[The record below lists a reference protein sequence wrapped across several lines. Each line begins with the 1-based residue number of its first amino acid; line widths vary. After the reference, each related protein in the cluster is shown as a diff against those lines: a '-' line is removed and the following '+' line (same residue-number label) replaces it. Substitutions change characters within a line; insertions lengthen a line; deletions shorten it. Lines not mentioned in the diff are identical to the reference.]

1 MKTVFFGLVL
11 AGVAVNA
18 HALGRIAN
26 VQIVDR
32 ETGAVL
38 TPYRY
43 RGEYWVAGTPGNR
56 YSVLIRNDRGDRLLA
71 VTAVDGI
78 NVISGETAAWGQSGY
93 VYGPGESYAI
103 DGWRKSNQEIAAF
116 EFTAS
121 PNSYAERTGRPANI
135 GVIGVALFL
144 ERPVAPPAISYSS
157 PPFGSEDS
165 SRVAPAA
172 PAASAGE
179 PTSPR
184 ARSEAPLAGP
194 ANSASN
200 IAQPGRELPA
210 PDSPAAKL
218 GTGHGARETSVV
230 SSTQFHRLSNTPNEI
245 IRIRY
250 DSWDNLVAMGVIQP
264 RRPLAPTPNAFP
276 ESAVSQFVPDP
287 PSNLPYGRR

>member
-1 MKTVFFGLVL
+1 MKTAFFGLLL
-11 AGVAVNA
+11 AGLTVNA

-78 NVISGETAAWGQSGY
+78 NVISGENAAWTQSGY

-103 DGWRKSNQEIAAF
+103 DGWRKNNQEIAAF

-121 PNSYAERTGRPANI
+121 PNSYAERTGRPANV

-144 ERPVAPPAISYSS
+144 ERPAVPPAISYSS
-157 PPFGSEDS
+157 PRLGSEDS
-165 SRVAPAA
+165 SRAAPAA
-172 PAASAGE
+172 P
-179 PTSPR
+179 R
-184 ARSEAPLAGP
+184 ALAGAP
-194 ANSASN
+194 AARGEGLADSTTNAISEMQGGLA
-200 IAQPGRELPA
+200 LPA
-210 PDSPAAKL
+210 PAAKL

-230 SSTQFHRLSNTPNEI
+230 SSTQFNRLSNTPNEI
-245 IRIRY
+245 VRIRY

-264 RRPLAPTPNAFP
+264 RRPPAPTPNAFGVGGL
-276 ESAVSQFVPDP
+276 AVCTGSSEQFAVWA
-287 PSNLPYGRR
+287 

>member
-1 MKTVFFGLVL
+1 MKTAFFGFVL
-11 AGVAVNA
+11 AGLAVNA
-18 HALGRIAN
+18 HALGRFAN

-93 VYGPGESYAI
+93 VYGPGETYAI
-103 DGWRKSNQEIAAF
+103 DGWRKNNQEIAAF

-121 PNSYAERTGRPANI
+121 PNSYAERTGRPANV

-144 ERPVAPPAISYSS
+144 ERPVAPPAISYST
-157 PPFGSEDS
+157 PRFGSEDS
-165 SRVAPAA
+165 SRASAGSA
-172 PAASAGE
+172 SSAGE
-179 PTSPR
+179 PGAP
-184 ARSEAPLAGP
+184 AAHSESP

-210 PDSPAAKL
+210 PFLPEAKL

-230 SSTQFHRLSNTPNEI
+230 STTQFNRLSNTPNEV

-264 RRPLAPTPNAFP
+264 HRPLAPTPNAFP
-276 ESAVSQFVPDP
+276 ESALSQFVPDP

>member
-1 MKTVFFGLVL
+1 MKTAFFGLVL
-11 AGVAVNA
+11 AGLASNA

-78 NVISGETAAWGQSGY
+78 NVISGETASWGQSGY

-103 DGWRKSNQEIAAF
+103 DGWRKNNQEIAAF

-121 PNSYAERTGRPANI
+121 PNSYAERTGRPANV

-144 ERPVAPPAISYSS
+144 ERPVAPPAISYSA
-157 PPFGSEDS
+157 PRFGSEDS
-165 SRVAPAA
+165 SRAAPAA
-172 PAASAGE
+172 PGASAGF
-179 PTSPR
+179 PAAPS
-184 ARSEAPLAGP
+184 ARSEGL

-200 IAQPGRELPA
+200 IAQPGREVPA
-210 PDSPAAKL
+210 PGLPAAKL

-230 SSTQFHRLSNTPNEI
+230 SSTQFDRLSNTPNEV

-264 RRPLAPTPNAFP
+264 RRPPAPTPNAFP

>member
-103 DGWRKSNQEIAAF
+103 DGWRKNNQEIAAF

-121 PNSYAERTGRPANI
+121 PNSYAERTGRPANV

-144 ERPVAPPAISYSS
+144 ERPVAPPAISYSA
-157 PPFGSEDS
+157 PRFGSEDS
-165 SRVAPAA
+165 SRAAPAA
-172 PAASAGE
+172 PGASAGLAAA
-179 PTSPR
+179 PA
-184 ARSEAPLAGP
+184 ARSQGL

-200 IAQPGRELPA
+200 AISEVQGGLALSA
-210 PDSPAAKL
+210 PAAKL

-230 SSTQFHRLSNTPNEI
+230 SSTQFDRLSNTPNEV

-264 RRPLAPTPNAFP
+264 RRPAAPTPNAFP

>member
-1 MKTVFFGLVL
+1 MKTAFLGLLL
-11 AGVAVNA
+11 AGLASNVQ
-18 HALGRIAN
+18 ALGRIAN

-71 VTAVDGI
+71 VTAVDGV
-78 NVISGETAAWGQSGY
+78 NVISGETAAWTQSGY

-103 DGWRKSNQEIAAF
+103 DGWRKNNREIAAF

-121 PNSYAERTGRPANI
+121 PNSYAERTGRPANV

-144 ERPVAPPAISYSS
+144 ERPVAPPAISYSA
-157 PPFGSEDS
+157 PRFGSEDS
-165 SRVAPAA
+165 SRAASAP
-172 PAASAGE
+172 PSASAGE
-179 PTSPR
+179 PAAPS
-184 ARSEAPLAGP
+184 ARSQGLG
-194 ANSASN
+194 NSASN
-200 IAQPGRELPA
+200 VARIAPAVPA
-210 PDSPAAKL
+210 PSSPAAKL

-230 SSTQFHRLSNTPNEI
+230 SSTQFDRLSNTPNEV

-264 RRPLAPTPNAFP
+264 RRPPAPTPNAFP
-276 ESAVSQFVPDP
+276 DSAVSQFVPDP

>member
-1 MKTVFFGLVL
+1 MKSALFGLVL
-11 AGVAVNA
+11 AGFAANA
-18 HALGRIAN
+18 LALGRIAN

-56 YSVLIRNDRGDRLLA
+56 YAVLIRNDRGDRLLA
-71 VTAVDGI
+71 VAAVDGI
-78 NVISGETAAWGQSGY
+78 NVISGETASWGQSGY

-103 DGWRKSNQEIAAF
+103 DGWRKSNREIAAF
-116 EFTAS
+116 EFVAS
-121 PNSYAERTGRPANI
+121 PNSYAERTGRPANV

-144 ERPVAPPAISYSS
+144 ERPVAPPAISYSA
-157 PPFGSEDS
+157 PRFGSEDS
-165 SRVAPAA
+165 SRAAPGGSAGVPGAPAA
-172 PAASAGE
+172 
-179 PTSPR
+179 
-184 ARSEAPLAGP
+184 RSEGL
-194 ANSASN
+194 ANSLSN
-200 IAQPGRELPA
+200 IAQPGREVPA
-210 PDSPAAKL
+210 PVSPEAKL

-230 SSTQFHRLSNTPNEI
+230 SDTQFDRLSNTPNEI

-264 RRPLAPTPNAFP
+264 RRPSAPTPNAFP
-276 ESAVSQFVPDP
+276 ESALSQFVPDP

>member
-1 MKTVFFGLVL
+1 MKTAFLGLVL
-11 AGVAVNA
+11 AGLASNA
-18 HALGRIAN
+18 QALGRIAN

-56 YSVLIRNDRGDRLLA
+56 YAVLIRNDRGDRLLA
-71 VTAVDGI
+71 VTAVDGV
-78 NVISGETAAWGQSGY
+78 NVISGETAAWTQSGY

-103 DGWRKSNQEIAAF
+103 DGWRKNNQEIAAF

-121 PNSYAERTGRPANI
+121 PNSYAERTGRPANV

-144 ERPVAPPAISYSS
+144 ERPVAPPAISYSA
-157 PPFGSEDS
+157 PRFGSEDS
-165 SRVAPAA
+165 SRAASAP
-172 PAASAGE
+172 PSASAGE
-179 PTSPR
+179 PAAPS
-184 ARSEAPLAGP
+184 ARSEGL

-200 IAQPGRELPA
+200 VARTAPAVPA
-210 PDSPAAKL
+210 PFSPATKL

-230 SSTQFHRLSNTPNEI
+230 SSTQFDRLSNTPNEV

-264 RRPLAPTPNAFP
+264 RRPPAPTPNAFP